1 MIANVLQ
8 GDAFLVEEINCP
20 LHILEGMDPHFPT
33 CVWYFLNLTI
43 RRRVLTKLKLRT
55 GPLPKTTS
63 NKDYRRFF
71 DFNHESKLWG
81 PFLTKMGEIKQIS
94 QMDFSTRLRE
104 ESAAKPIRLT
114 RCSPD
119 RTWSNRIRFLPSCKS
134 R

>member
-1 MIANVLQ
+1 MISVNYIMIANVLQ

-63 NKDYRRFF
+63 NKDYRRF
-71 DFNHESKLWG
+71 
-81 PFLTKMGEIKQIS
+81 LT
-94 QMDFSTRLRE
+94 
-104 ESAAKPIRLT
+104 LT
-114 RCSPD
+114 MRVS
-119 RTWSNRIRFLPSCKS
+119 SGALF
-134 R
+134 